1 MREDM
6 SKLLVERPRRRGSKK
21 RNRRHPLNA
30 PLSRDGEDVS
40 KLSMKKSWISHKE
53 LNENLAPLDRYL
65 RSQVGRLWDDVY
77 SDICQHLNR
86 NSAVQY
92 HVFQHLAHMVDL
104 DLNLVDGK
112 VRSPTGYGP
121 SPGELYVHPTT
132 GRLCCQDR
140 KPSVRRSNKN
150 SDVHKCPSN
159 PLVQYH
165 RIEGVWYEIALVP
178 FEYVEKKSAT
188 PTLYD
193 VLTKKRFYPIKGDWG
208 CYEVVRRYGGLYR
221 SVRKTQMNSQ
231 EIRRILV

>member
-104 DLNLVDGK
+104 DLIWW
-112 VRSPTGYGP
+112 TG
-121 SPGELYVHPTT
+121 
-132 GRLCCQDR
+132 
-140 KPSVRRSNKN
+140 
-150 SDVHKCPSN
+150 
-159 PLVQYH
+159 
-165 RIEGVWYEIALVP
+165 
-178 FEYVEKKSAT
+178 KSAALRGMAHRPGNCTSTRRRDVCAVRIVSRPFDARIRT
-188 PTLYD
+188 PMFT
-193 VLTKKRFYPIKGDWG
+193 
-208 CYEVVRRYGGLYR
+208 
-221 SVRKTQMNSQ
+221 SA
-231 EIRRILV
+231 RRIPWCSTIELKASGTRSR